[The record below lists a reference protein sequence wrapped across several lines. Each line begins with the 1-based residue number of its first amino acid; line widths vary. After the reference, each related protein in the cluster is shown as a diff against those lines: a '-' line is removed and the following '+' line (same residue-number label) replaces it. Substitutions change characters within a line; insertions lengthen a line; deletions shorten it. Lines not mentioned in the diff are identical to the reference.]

1 MRSAR
6 LALLV
11 LVGGMSVFA
20 IFGPSRRAGG
30 DDKPAENK
38 EELRQAF
45 AKLERGMTPEQVR
58 AKVGSPKRVARQLLY
73 HRYLE
78 QWIYDQPS
86 LMRLTFDCQRGQ
98 KPYLLDKPLSPAE
111 KR

>member
-6 LALLV
+6 LPLLG
-11 LVGGMSVFA
+11 LVVGMSTFA
-20 IFGPSRRAGG
+20 IFCPTGPAGG
-30 DDKPAENK
+30 DEKTAESK
-38 EELRQAF
+38 EELMQAF

-58 AKVGSPKRVARQLLY
+58 AKVGSPKRIARQLLY

-86 LMRLTFDCQRGQ
+86 LTRLTFDCQRGQ